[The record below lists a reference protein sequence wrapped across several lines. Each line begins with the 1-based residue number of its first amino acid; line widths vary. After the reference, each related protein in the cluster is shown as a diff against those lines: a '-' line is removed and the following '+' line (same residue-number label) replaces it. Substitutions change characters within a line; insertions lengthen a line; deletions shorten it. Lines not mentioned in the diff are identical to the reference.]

1 MLRKVLLISTALLF
15 CGCTYQSLTSPPKR
29 KVSIDKLSQNGK
41 ANVYLCKG
49 GKTVRV
55 VQNKI
60 RGKNTKK
67 LSQVTVTFNEISEK
81 LLLGISER
89 GQNYSN
95 VRWNWSQRDDYS
107 SLTTS
112 VGVVLAEQCVLQRSE
127 INTN

>member
-1 MLRKVLLISTALLF
+1 M
-15 CGCTYQSLTSPPKR
+15 
-29 KVSIDKLSQNGK
+29 
-41 ANVYLCKG
+41 YLCKG